1 MHIYYF
7 IYQNFI
13 KFYQN
18 VRKFSTNIDDW
29 NIHNEWV
36 FQLVSAM
43 SNVMSLTTIRD
54 NKKWNS
60 DSVIFDEMTIYL
72 LAFLMISENDW

>member
-29 NIHNEWV
+29 NIHSEWV

-43 SNVMSLTTIRD
+43 SNVMSLTTTRD